1 VFILAP
7 LDPGGNRYSRGDK
20 VSRPEGMSGPKGR
33 VLRPEGP
40 KIETRMP
47 ESGGGVLEEG
57 QPAPSPPARGSEE
70 AL

>member
-1 VFILAP
+1 
-7 LDPGGNRYSRGDK
+7 
-20 VSRPEGMSGPKGR
+20 MSGPKGR

-57 QPAPSPPARGSEE
+57 QPAPSPPARESGG